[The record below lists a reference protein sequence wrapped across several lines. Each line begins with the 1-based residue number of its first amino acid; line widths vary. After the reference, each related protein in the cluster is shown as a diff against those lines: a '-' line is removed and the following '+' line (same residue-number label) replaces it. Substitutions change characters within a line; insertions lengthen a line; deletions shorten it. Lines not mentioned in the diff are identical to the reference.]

1 MGGRI
6 AEKLLY
12 GDDGITTGAGSDL
25 RKATEIA
32 RDMVIEQG
40 MGTKLRDQVFHED
53 EGGLMMD
60 RIAREKPYSDKTA
73 EEIDREINELI
84 EEAANRARAVIG
96 ENRNYLESIKDA
108 LLAEETLDDTAV
120 KEIFK
125 GATLP
130 DSAKLY

>member
-1 MGGRI
+1 MI
-6 AEKLLY
+6 
-12 GDDGITTGAGSDL
+12 
-25 RKATEIA
+25 
-32 RDMVIEQG
+32 VEQG

-96 ENRNYLESIKDA
+96 ENRKYLESIKDA